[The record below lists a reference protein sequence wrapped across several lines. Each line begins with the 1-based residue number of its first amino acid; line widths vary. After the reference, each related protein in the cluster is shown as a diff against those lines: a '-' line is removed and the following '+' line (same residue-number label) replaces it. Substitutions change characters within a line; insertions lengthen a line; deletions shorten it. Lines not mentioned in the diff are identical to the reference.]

1 MTSYEDFDPGEL
13 ESVDYVEV
21 LGCLDDSD
29 IAAYRE
35 IVEAKEDVELLG
47 GNVMV
52 ELDEL
57 TTEALVARAR
67 ERGID
72 PGRLASELL
81 RQYLVDNEHI

>member
-1 MTSYEDFDPGEL
+1 MTSYEDYNPDEL

-21 LGCLDDSD
+21 LDCLDDSD
-29 IAAYRE
+29 ITAYRE

-52 ELDEL
+52 ELDEA

-67 ERGID
+67 ERGMD
-72 PGRLASELL
+72 PSRLASELL
-81 RQYLVDNEHI
+81 RQYLVDAEQT